1 MGPGEGEAEKS
12 EEELTQLLN
21 KIEKSIVDS
30 INRGIEIADNFPG
43 TSISNPEQDLT
54 EVVSPS
60 ICFEEGRWEFLNPT
74 VLYKDNWM
82 GARTE
87 GINLDKGTYRIVFQ
101 VSGTTPKGSGL
112 AFFDEKTRKVQT
124 LLFWQAG
131 VGNTEKVINTGGT
144 QVLSVKS
151 PGIINITDISGKF
164 NPKEGEA
171 IYIVTVFRRNKLPD

>member
-1 MGPGEGEAEKS
+1 
-12 EEELTQLLN
+12 
-21 KIEKSIVDS
+21 
-30 INRGIEIADNFPG
+30 
-43 TSISNPEQDLT
+43 
-54 EVVSPS
+54 
-60 ICFEEGRWEFLNPT
+60 
-74 VLYKDNWM
+74 M